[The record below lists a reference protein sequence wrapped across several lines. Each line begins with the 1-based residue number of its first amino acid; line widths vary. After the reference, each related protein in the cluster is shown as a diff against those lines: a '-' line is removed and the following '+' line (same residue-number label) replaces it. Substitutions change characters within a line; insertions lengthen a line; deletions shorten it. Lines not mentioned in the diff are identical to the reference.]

1 LPPRCAGA
9 PKPTPELENEPAEK
23 TTMSAVIQDK
33 PHGKTLVSLRGLNKH
48 YGDFTA
54 VDNLD
59 LEIQDGEF
67 LTFLGSSGSGK
78 STTLSML
85 AGFETPSSGEIL
97 VDGQSLV
104 QVPPHKR
111 DIGMV
116 FQRYSLF
123 PHLNVRDNIAFP
135 LAIRKLS
142 ATETTKKV
150 DAMLKLV
157 QLEPFAHRKPS
168 QMSGGQQQR
177 VAIAR
182 ALVYEPRILL
192 MDEPLGALD
201 KKLREDLQDEL
212 RQLHRRLGITIVYVT
227 HDQEEAM
234 RLSQRIAIFS
244 HGKIVG
250 LGTGYDLYQNPPNAF
265 VASFLGNSNFLRIKA
280 QGNGS
285 GTFEGQPLAIRLTPG
300 LNPGQEALI
309 MVRPEKALA
318 MTTEQAAREPLPAGW
333 NEVSA
338 KVAEVLFLGESQTCQ
353 VVTAGGTELKVKAL
367 SAAGMSMQPGD
378 TVKVRWAVGD
388 ACIYTEWAESDLSK
402 SAGAH

>member
-1 LPPRCAGA
+1 
-9 PKPTPELENEPAEK
+9 
-23 TTMSAVIQDK
+23 MSAVLNQSQ
-33 PHGKTLVSLRGLNKH
+33 HAKTLVSLRSLNKH
-48 YGDFTA
+48 YGDFAA
-54 VDNLD
+54 VDDINLD
-59 LEIQDGEF
+59 IQDGEF

-97 VDGQSLV
+97 VSGQSLV
-104 QVPPHKR
+104 NVPPHKR

-123 PHLNVRDNIAFP
+123 PHLSVRDNIAFP
-135 LAIRKLS
+135 LAIRKRS
-142 ATETTKKV
+142 AAERDKQV

-157 QLEPFAHRKPS
+157 QLDSFAHRRPA
-168 QMSGGQQQR
+168 QLSGGQQQR

-265 VASFLGNSNFLRIKA
+265 VASFLGNSNFLRVA
-280 QGNGS
+280 AHGNGAAS
-285 GTFEGQPLAIRLTPG
+285 FEGQPLAMRLTPG
-300 LNPGQEALI
+300 LAEGQEVLL
-309 MVRPEKALA
+309 MVRPEKAVAL
-318 MTTEQAAREPLPAGW
+318 TTEQAAHEPLPAGW
-333 NEVSA
+333 NQVTA
-338 KVAEVLFLGESQTCQ
+338 RVGEVLFLGESQTCS
-353 VVTAGGTELKVKAL
+353 VLTPGGTAMTVKAL
-367 SAAGMSMQPGD
+367 SAAGIPMQPGD
-378 TVKVRWAVGD
+378 QVSVRWAVSD
-388 ACIYTEWAESDLSK
+388 ACVYTQWAPSDLNK
-402 SAGAH
+402 AAGAH

>member
-1 LPPRCAGA
+1 
-9 PKPTPELENEPAEK
+9 
-23 TTMSAVIQDK
+23 MSAVIKDNAQ
-33 PHGKTLVSLRGLNKH
+33 GKTLVSLRGLNKH

-59 LEIQDGEF
+59 LEIQEGEF

-104 QVPPHKR
+104 HVPPHKR

-123 PHLNVRDNIAFP
+123 PHLNVRDNIGFP
-135 LAIRKLS
+135 LAIRKLG
-142 ATETTKKV
+142 AAETSKRV

-250 LGTGYDLYQNPPNAF
+250 LGSGYDLYQNPPNAF
-265 VASFLGNSNFLRIKA
+265 VASFLGNSNFLHVQA
-280 QGNGS
+280 NSNGAAS
-285 GTFEGQPLAIRLTPG
+285 FEGQPVAIRLTPG
-300 LNPGQEALI
+300 LSAQQDALI

-318 MTTEQAAREPLPAGW
+318 LSAEQAAREPLPGGW
-333 NEVSA
+333 NEVVA
-338 KVAEVLFLGESQTCQ
+338 KVGEVLFLGESQTCH
-353 VVTAGGTELKVKAL
+353 VRTAGGTELTVKAL
-367 SAAGMSMQPGD
+367 SAAGMPMKPGD
-378 TVKVRWAVGD
+378 TVRVRWAVAD
-388 ACIYTEWAESDLSK
+388 ACIYTEWAQSDLSK

>member
-1 LPPRCAGA
+1 
-9 PKPTPELENEPAEK
+9 
-23 TTMSAVIQDK
+23 MSAVIKDTAQQNDK
-33 PHGKTLVSLRGLNKH
+33 PLVSLRNLNKY
-48 YGDFTA
+48 YGDFAA
-54 VDNLD
+54 VDDISLD
-59 LEIQDGEF
+59 IKDGEF

-97 VDGQSLV
+97 VNGQSLV
-104 QVPPHKR
+104 NVPPHKR

-123 PHLNVRDNIAFP
+123 PHLSVRDNIAFP
-135 LAIRKLS
+135 LAIRKLPS
-142 ATETTKKV
+142 AERERRV

-157 QLEPFAHRKPS
+157 QLEQFAHRRPS
-168 QMSGGQQQR
+168 QLSGGQQQR

-250 LGTGYDLYQNPPNAF
+250 LGSGYDLYQNPPNAF
-265 VASFLGNSNFLRIKA
+265 VASFLGNSNFLKLKA
-280 QGNGS
+280 QGNAVA
-285 GTFEGQPLAIRLTPG
+285 TFESQALSIRLTAG
-300 LNPGQEALI
+300 LQTDQDVLL

-318 MTTEQAAREPLPAGW
+318 LSVDQAIREPLAAGW

-338 KVAEVLFLGESQTCQ
+338 KVVEVLFLGESQTCS
-353 VVTAGGTELKVKAL
+353 VVTSGGTSMTVKAL
-367 SAAGMSMQPGD
+367 SAAGMPLKAGD
-378 TVKVRWAVGD
+378 PVQVRWATAD
-388 ACIYTEWAESDLSK
+388 ACVYTEWAESDLNK
-402 SAGAH
+402 AAGAH

>member
-1 LPPRCAGA
+1 
-9 PKPTPELENEPAEK
+9 
-23 TTMSAVIQDK
+23 MSAVIKDSAQQNDQ
-33 PHGKTLVSLRGLNKH
+33 PLVSLRNLNKH
-48 YGDFTA
+48 YGDFAA
-54 VDNLD
+54 VDNISLD
-59 LEIQDGEF
+59 IKDGEF

-97 VDGQSLV
+97 VNGQSLV
-104 QVPPHKR
+104 NVPPHKR

-123 PHLNVRDNIAFP
+123 PHLSVRDNIAFP
-135 LAIRKLS
+135 LAIRKLA
-142 ATETTKKV
+142 ATERERRV

-157 QLEPFAHRKPS
+157 QLEQFAHRRPS
-168 QMSGGQQQR
+168 QLSGGQQQR

-250 LGTGYDLYQNPPNAF
+250 LGSGYDLYQNPPNAF
-265 VASFLGNSNFLRIKA
+265 VASFLGNSNFLKLKA
-280 QGNGS
+280 QGNAVAS
-285 GTFEGQPLAIRLTPG
+285 FEGQSLSIRLTAG
-300 LNPGQEALI
+300 LQTHQDVLL

-318 MTTEQAAREPLPAGW
+318 LSIEQAAQEPLAAGW

-338 KVAEVLFLGESQTCQ
+338 KVVEVLFLGESQTCS
-353 VVTAGGTELKVKAL
+353 VVTSGGTSMTVKAL
-367 SAAGMSMQPGD
+367 SAAGMPMKAGD
-378 TVKVRWAVGD
+378 PVRVRWATAD
-388 ACIYTEWAESDLSK
+388 ACVYTEWAESDLNK
-402 SAGAH
+402 AAGAH

>member
-1 LPPRCAGA
+1 
-9 PKPTPELENEPAEK
+9 
-23 TTMSAVIQDK
+23 MSAVIKDSAQQNDK
-33 PHGKTLVSLRGLNKH
+33 PLVSLRNLNKH
-48 YGDFTA
+48 YGDFAA
-54 VDNLD
+54 VDNISLD
-59 LEIQDGEF
+59 IKDGEF

-97 VDGQSLV
+97 VNGQSLV
-104 QVPPHKR
+104 NVPPHKR

-123 PHLNVRDNIAFP
+123 PHLSVRDNIAFP
-135 LAIRKLS
+135 LAIRKL
-142 ATETTKKV
+142 AAAERERRV

-157 QLEPFAHRKPS
+157 QLEQFAHRRPS
-168 QMSGGQQQR
+168 QLSGGQQQR

-250 LGTGYDLYQNPPNAF
+250 LGSGYDLYQNPPNAF
-265 VASFLGNSNFLRIKA
+265 VASFLGNSNFLKLKA
-280 QGNGS
+280 QGNAVA
-285 GTFEGQPLAIRLTPG
+285 TFEGQPLSIRLTAG
-300 LNPGQEALI
+300 LQTDQDVLL

-318 MTTEQAAREPLPAGW
+318 LSTEQALAEPLAAGW

-338 KVAEVLFLGESQTCQ
+338 KVVEVLFLGESQTCS
-353 VVTAGGTELKVKAL
+353 VVTAGGTSMTVKAL
-367 SAAGMSMQPGD
+367 SAAGMPLKAGD
-378 TVKVRWAVGD
+378 PVRVRWATAD
-388 ACIYTEWAESDLSK
+388 ACVYTEWAESDLNK
-402 SAGAH
+402 AAGAH

>member
-1 LPPRCAGA
+1 
-9 PKPTPELENEPAEK
+9 
-23 TTMSAVIQDK
+23 MSAVIQETAQ
-33 PHGKTLVSLRGLNKH
+33 GGTLVSLRNLNKH

-54 VDNLD
+54 VDDINLD
-59 LEIQDGEF
+59 IRDGEF

-97 VDGQSLV
+97 VEGKSLV
-104 QVPPHKR
+104 NVPPHKR

-123 PHLNVRDNIAFP
+123 PHLSVRDNIGFP
-135 LAIRKLS
+135 LDIRKQKGD
-142 ATETTKKV
+142 ARERRV

-157 QLEPFAHRKPS
+157 QLEKFAQRRPA
-168 QMSGGQQQR
+168 QLSGGQQQR

-212 RQLHRRLGITIVYVT
+212 RHLHRRLGITIVYVT

-250 LGTGYDLYQNPPNAF
+250 LGSGYDLYQNPPNTF
-265 VASFLGNSNFLRIKA
+265 VASFLGNSNFLRVQA
-280 QGNGS
+280 QGNAA
-285 GTFEGQPLAIRLTPG
+285 TRFESASLAIRPTGG
-300 LNPGQEALI
+300 LREGQDLVLMI
-309 MVRPEKALA
+309 RPEKALA
-318 MTTEQAAREPLPAGW
+318 LSAEQAAAQPLQAGW
-333 NEVSA
+333 NEVGA
-338 KVAEVLFLGESQTCQ
+338 TVQEVVFLGESQTCS
-353 VVTAGGTELKVKAL
+353 VTTVGGTALTLKAL
-367 SAAGMSMQPGD
+367 SGGQPLHPGSP
-378 TVKVRWAVGD
+378 VRVRWAAAD
-388 ACIYTEWAESDLSK
+388 ACVYSQWNESDLVK
-402 SAGAH
+402 GAH

>member
-1 LPPRCAGA
+1 
-9 PKPTPELENEPAEK
+9 
-23 TTMSAVIQDK
+23 MSAVKDPAQQNN
-33 PHGKTLVSLRGLNKH
+33 KTLVSLRNLNKH
-48 YGDFTA
+48 YGDFAA
-54 VDNLD
+54 VDD
-59 LEIQDGEF
+59 IALEIQDGEF

-97 VDGQSLV
+97 VDGKSLV
-104 QVPPHKR
+104 NVPPHKR

-123 PHLNVRDNIAFP
+123 PHLSVRDNIAFP
-135 LAIRKLS
+135 LAIRKL
-142 ATETTKKV
+142 APAERDRRV

-157 QLEPFAHRKPS
+157 QLEQFAHRRPS
-168 QMSGGQQQR
+168 QLSGGQQQR

-250 LGTGYDLYQNPPNAF
+250 LGSGYDLYQNPPNAF
-265 VASFLGNSNFLRIKA
+265 VASFLGNSNFLKLKA
-280 QGNGS
+280 QGNAAA
-285 GTFEGQPLAIRLTPG
+285 TFEGQSLSIRLTAG
-300 LNPGQEALI
+300 LQADQDVLL

-318 MTTEQAAREPLPAGW
+318 LSVEQASQDPLPAGW
-333 NEVSA
+333 NEVAA
-338 KVAEVLFLGESQTCQ
+338 KVVEVLFLGESQTCS
-353 VVTAGGTELKVKAL
+353 VVTAGGTAMTVKAL
-367 SAAGMSMQPGD
+367 SAAGMPLKAGD
-378 TVKVRWAVGD
+378 PVRVRWATAD
-388 ACIYTEWAESDLSK
+388 ACVYTQWAESDLNK
-402 SAGAH
+402 AAGAH

>member
-1 LPPRCAGA
+1 
-9 PKPTPELENEPAEK
+9 
-23 TTMSAVIQDK
+23 MSAVKDPAQQNN
-33 PHGKTLVSLRGLNKH
+33 KTLVSLRNLNKH
-48 YGDFTA
+48 YGDFAA
-54 VDNLD
+54 VDDISLD
-59 LEIQDGEF
+59 IQDGEF

-97 VDGQSLV
+97 VDGKSLV
-104 QVPPHKR
+104 NVPPHKR

-123 PHLNVRDNIAFP
+123 PHLSVRDNIAFP
-135 LAIRKLS
+135 LAIRKL
-142 ATETTKKV
+142 AAAERDRRV

-157 QLEPFAHRKPS
+157 QLEQFAHRRPS
-168 QMSGGQQQR
+168 QLSGGQQQR

-250 LGTGYDLYQNPPNAF
+250 LGSGYDLYQNPPNAF
-265 VASFLGNSNFLRIKA
+265 VASFLGNSNFLKLKA
-280 QGNGS
+280 QGNAVA
-285 GTFEGQPLAIRLTPG
+285 TFEDQSLSIRLTAG
-300 LNPGQEALI
+300 LQSDQAVLL

-318 MTTEQAAREPLPAGW
+318 LSVEQAAQEPLAAGW

-338 KVAEVLFLGESQTCQ
+338 KVVEVLFLGESQTCS
-353 VVTAGGTELKVKAL
+353 VVTSGGTAMTVKAL
-367 SAAGMSMQPGD
+367 SAAGMPLKTGD
-378 TVKVRWAVGD
+378 PVRVRWATTD
-388 ACIYTEWAESDLSK
+388 ACVYTQWAESDVNK
-402 SAGAH
+402 AAGAH

>member
-1 LPPRCAGA
+1 
-9 PKPTPELENEPAEK
+9 
-23 TTMSAVIQDK
+23 MSAVIKDASQQNDK
-33 PHGKTLVSLRGLNKH
+33 PLVSLRNLNKH
-48 YGDFTA
+48 YGDFAA
-54 VDNLD
+54 VDNISLD
-59 LEIQDGEF
+59 IKDGEF

-97 VDGQSLV
+97 VNGQSLV
-104 QVPPHKR
+104 NVPPHKR

-123 PHLNVRDNIAFP
+123 PHLSVRDNIAFP
-135 LAIRKLS
+135 LAIRKL
-142 ATETTKKV
+142 AAAEREKRV

-157 QLEPFAHRKPS
+157 QLEQFAHRRPS
-168 QMSGGQQQR
+168 QLSGGQQQR

-250 LGTGYDLYQNPPNAF
+250 LGSGYDLYQNPPNAF
-265 VASFLGNSNFLRIKA
+265 VASFLGNSNFLKLKA
-280 QGNGS
+280 QGNAAAS
-285 GTFEGQPLAIRLTPG
+285 FEGQSLSIRLTAG
-300 LNPGQEALI
+300 LHGDQDVLL

-318 MTTEQAAREPLPAGW
+318 LSVAQAISEPLPSGW

-338 KVAEVLFLGESQTCQ
+338 KVVEVLFLGESQTCS
-353 VVTAGGTELKVKAL
+353 VVTSGGTSMTVKAL
-367 SAAGMSMQPGD
+367 SAAGMPLKAGD
-378 TVKVRWAVGD
+378 PVQVRWATAD
-388 ACIYTEWAESDLSK
+388 ACVYTEWTESDLNK
-402 SAGAH
+402 AAGSH

>member
-1 LPPRCAGA
+1 
-9 PKPTPELENEPAEK
+9 
-23 TTMSAVIQDK
+23 MSAVIKDASQQNDK
-33 PHGKTLVSLRGLNKH
+33 PLVSLRNLNKH
-48 YGDFTA
+48 YGDFAA
-54 VDNLD
+54 VDNISLD
-59 LEIQDGEF
+59 IKDGEF

-97 VDGQSLV
+97 VNGQSLV
-104 QVPPHKR
+104 NVPPHKR

-123 PHLNVRDNIAFP
+123 PHLSVRDNIAFP
-135 LAIRKLS
+135 LAIRKL
-142 ATETTKKV
+142 AAAERDKRV

-157 QLEPFAHRKPS
+157 QLEQFAHRRPS
-168 QMSGGQQQR
+168 QLSGGQQQR

-250 LGTGYDLYQNPPNAF
+250 LGSGYDLYQNPPNAF
-265 VASFLGNSNFLRIKA
+265 VASFLGNSNFLKFKA
-280 QGNGS
+280 QGNAAAS
-285 GTFEGQPLAIRLTPG
+285 FEGQSLSIRLTAG
-300 LNPGQEALI
+300 LHTDQDVLL
-309 MVRPEKALA
+309 MVRPEKAVALSVQ
-318 MTTEQAAREPLPAGW
+318 QASAEPLAAGW

-338 KVAEVLFLGESQTCQ
+338 QVVEVLFLGESQTCS
-353 VVTAGGTELKVKAL
+353 VVTSGGTSMTVKAL
-367 SAAGMSMQPGD
+367 SAAGMPLKAGD
-378 TVKVRWAVGD
+378 PVRVRWATAD
-388 ACIYTEWAESDLSK
+388 ACVYSEWAESDLNK
-402 SAGAH
+402 AAGSH

>member
-1 LPPRCAGA
+1 
-9 PKPTPELENEPAEK
+9 
-23 TTMSAVIQDK
+23 MSAVIKDASQQSDK
-33 PHGKTLVSLRGLNKH
+33 PLVSLRNLNKH
-48 YGDFTA
+48 YGDFAA
-54 VDNLD
+54 VDNISLD
-59 LEIQDGEF
+59 IKDGEF

-97 VDGQSLV
+97 VNGQSLV
-104 QVPPHKR
+104 NVPPHKR

-123 PHLNVRDNIAFP
+123 PHLSVRDNIAFP
-135 LAIRKLS
+135 LAIRKL
-142 ATETTKKV
+142 AAAERDKRV

-157 QLEPFAHRKPS
+157 QLEQFAHRRPS
-168 QMSGGQQQR
+168 QLSGGQQQR

-250 LGTGYDLYQNPPNAF
+250 LGSGYDLYQNPPNAF
-265 VASFLGNSNFLRIKA
+265 VASFLGNSNFLKLKA
-280 QGNGS
+280 QGNAAAS
-285 GTFEGQPLAIRLTPG
+285 FEGQSLSIRLTAG
-300 LNPGQEALI
+300 LQTEQDVLL

-318 MTTEQAAREPLPAGW
+318 LSVQQANDEPLAAGW

-338 KVAEVLFLGESQTCQ
+338 KVVEVLFLGESQTCS
-353 VVTAGGTELKVKAL
+353 VVTSGGTSMTVKAL
-367 SAAGMSMQPGD
+367 SAAGMPLKAGD
-378 TVKVRWAVGD
+378 PVRVRWATAD
-388 ACIYTEWAESDLSK
+388 ACVYTEWAESDLNK
-402 SAGAH
+402 AAGAH

>member
-1 LPPRCAGA
+1 
-9 PKPTPELENEPAEK
+9 
-23 TTMSAVIQDK
+23 MSAVKDPAQQNN
-33 PHGKTLVSLRGLNKH
+33 KTLVSLRNLNKH
-48 YGDFTA
+48 YGDFAA
-54 VDNLD
+54 VDD
-59 LEIQDGEF
+59 ISLEIQDGEF

-97 VDGQSLV
+97 VGGKSLV
-104 QVPPHKR
+104 NVPPHKR

-123 PHLNVRDNIAFP
+123 PHLSVRDNIAFP
-135 LAIRKLS
+135 LAIRKL
-142 ATETTKKV
+142 AAAERDRRV
-150 DAMLKLV
+150 DTMLKLV
-157 QLEPFAHRKPS
+157 QLEPFAHRRPS
-168 QMSGGQQQR
+168 QLSGGQQQR

-250 LGTGYDLYQNPPNAF
+250 LGSGYDLYQNPPNAF
-265 VASFLGNSNFLRIKA
+265 VASFLGNSNFLKLKA
-280 QGNGS
+280 QGNAVA
-285 GTFEGQPLAIRLTPG
+285 TFEGQSLSIRLTAG
-300 LNPGQEALI
+300 LQTGQDVLL

-318 MTTEQAAREPLPAGW
+318 LSVEQAAREPLAAGW

-338 KVAEVLFLGESQTCQ
+338 KVVEVLFLGESQTCS
-353 VVTAGGTELKVKAL
+353 VVTSGGTAMTVKAL
-367 SAAGMSMQPGD
+367 SAAGIPLKAGD
-378 TVKVRWAVGD
+378 PVRVRWATAD
-388 ACIYTEWAESDLSK
+388 ACVYTQWAESDLNK
-402 SAGAH
+402 AAGAH

>member
-1 LPPRCAGA
+1 
-9 PKPTPELENEPAEK
+9 
-23 TTMSAVIQDK
+23 MSAVIKDIAQQNDQ
-33 PHGKTLVSLRGLNKH
+33 PLVSLRNLNKY
-48 YGDFTA
+48 YGDFAA
-54 VDNLD
+54 VDNISLD
-59 LEIQDGEF
+59 IKDGEF

-97 VDGQSLV
+97 VNGQSLV
-104 QVPPHKR
+104 NVPPHKR

-123 PHLNVRDNIAFP
+123 PHLSVRDNIAFP
-135 LAIRKLS
+135 LTIRKL
-142 ATETTKKV
+142 ATAERERRV

-157 QLEPFAHRKPS
+157 QLEQFAHRRPS
-168 QMSGGQQQR
+168 QLSGGQQQR

-250 LGTGYDLYQNPPNAF
+250 LGSGYDLYQNPPNAF
-265 VASFLGNSNFLRIKA
+265 VASFLGNSNFLKLKA
-280 QGNGS
+280 QGNAAAS
-285 GTFEGQPLAIRLTPG
+285 FEGQSLSIRLTAG
-300 LNPGQEALI
+300 LQTHQDVLL

-318 MTTEQAAREPLPAGW
+318 LSVEQAAREPLAAGW

-338 KVAEVLFLGESQTCQ
+338 KVVEVLFLGESQTCS
-353 VVTAGGTELKVKAL
+353 VVTSGGTSMTVKAL
-367 SAAGMSMQPGD
+367 SAAGMPMKAGD
-378 TVKVRWAVGD
+378 PVRVRWATAD
-388 ACIYTEWAESDLSK
+388 ACVYTEWAESDLNK
-402 SAGAH
+402 AAGAH

>member
-1 LPPRCAGA
+1 
-9 PKPTPELENEPAEK
+9 
-23 TTMSAVIQDK
+23 MSAVIKDASQQNDK
-33 PHGKTLVSLRGLNKH
+33 PLVSLRNLNKH
-48 YGDFTA
+48 YGDFAA
-54 VDNLD
+54 VDNISLD
-59 LEIQDGEF
+59 IKDGEF

-97 VDGQSLV
+97 VNGESLV
-104 QVPPHKR
+104 NVPPHKR

-123 PHLNVRDNIAFP
+123 PHLSVRDNIAFP
-135 LAIRKLS
+135 LAIRKL
-142 ATETTKKV
+142 AAAERDKRV

-157 QLEPFAHRKPS
+157 QLDQFAHRRPS
-168 QMSGGQQQR
+168 QLSGGQQQR

-250 LGTGYDLYQNPPNAF
+250 LGSGYDLYQNPPNAF
-265 VASFLGNSNFLRIKA
+265 VASFLGNSNFLKLKA
-280 QGNGS
+280 QGNAAAS
-285 GTFEGQPLAIRLTPG
+285 FEGQSLSIRLTAG
-300 LNPGQEALI
+300 LHTDQDVLL
-309 MVRPEKALA
+309 MVRPEKA
-318 MTTEQAAREPLPAGW
+318 QALSVAQAISEPLPSGW

-338 KVAEVLFLGESQTCQ
+338 KVVEVLFLGESQTCS
-353 VVTAGGTELKVKAL
+353 VVTSGGTSMTVKAL
-367 SAAGMSMQPGD
+367 SAAGMPLKAGD
-378 TVKVRWAVGD
+378 PVQVRWATAD
-388 ACIYTEWAESDLSK
+388 ACVYTEWSESDLNK
-402 SAGAH
+402 AAGSH

>member
-1 LPPRCAGA
+1 
-9 PKPTPELENEPAEK
+9 
-23 TTMSAVIQDK
+23 MSAVIKDASQQNDK
-33 PHGKTLVSLRGLNKH
+33 PLVSLRNLNKH
-48 YGDFTA
+48 YGDFAA
-54 VDNLD
+54 VDNISLD
-59 LEIQDGEF
+59 IRDGEF

-97 VDGQSLV
+97 VNGQSLV
-104 QVPPHKR
+104 NVPPHKR

-123 PHLNVRDNIAFP
+123 PHLSVRDNIAFP
-135 LAIRKLS
+135 LAIRKL
-142 ATETTKKV
+142 AAAERDKRV

-157 QLEPFAHRKPS
+157 QLEQFAHRRPS
-168 QMSGGQQQR
+168 QLSGGQQQR

-250 LGTGYDLYQNPPNAF
+250 LGSGYDLYQNPPNAF
-265 VASFLGNSNFLRIKA
+265 VASFLGNSNFLKLKA
-280 QGNGS
+280 QGNAAAS
-285 GTFEGQPLAIRLTPG
+285 FEGQSLSIRLTAG
-300 LNPGQEALI
+300 LHTDQDVLL
-309 MVRPEKALA
+309 MVRPEKAVALSVQ
-318 MTTEQAAREPLPAGW
+318 QASDEPLAAGW

-338 KVAEVLFLGESQTCQ
+338 QVVEVLFLGESQTCS
-353 VVTAGGTELKVKAL
+353 VVTAGGTSMTVKAL
-367 SAAGMSMQPGD
+367 SAAGMPLKAGD
-378 TVKVRWAVGD
+378 PVRVRWATAD
-388 ACIYTEWAESDLSK
+388 ACVYSEWAESDLNK
-402 SAGAH
+402 AAGSH

>member
-1 LPPRCAGA
+1 
-9 PKPTPELENEPAEK
+9 
-23 TTMSAVIQDK
+23 MSAVIKDASQQNDK
-33 PHGKTLVSLRGLNKH
+33 PLVSLRNLNKH
-48 YGDFTA
+48 YGDFAA
-54 VDNLD
+54 VDNISLD
-59 LEIQDGEF
+59 IKDGEF

-97 VDGQSLV
+97 VNGQSLV
-104 QVPPHKR
+104 NVPPHKR

-123 PHLNVRDNIAFP
+123 PHLSVRDNIAFP
-135 LAIRKLS
+135 LAIRKL
-142 ATETTKKV
+142 AAAEREKRV

-157 QLEPFAHRKPS
+157 QLEQFAHRRPS
-168 QMSGGQQQR
+168 QLSGGQQQR

-250 LGTGYDLYQNPPNAF
+250 LGSGYDLYQNPPNAF
-265 VASFLGNSNFLRIKA
+265 VASFLGNSNFLKLKA
-280 QGNGS
+280 QGNAAAS
-285 GTFEGQPLAIRLTPG
+285 FEGQSFSIRLTSG
-300 LNPGQEALI
+300 LHTDQDVLL

-318 MTTEQAAREPLPAGW
+318 LSTQQALGEPLAAGW

-338 KVAEVLFLGESQTCQ
+338 NVVEVLFLGESQTCS
-353 VVTAGGTELKVKAL
+353 VVTAGGTSMTVKAL
-367 SAAGMSMQPGD
+367 SAAGMPLKAGD
-378 TVKVRWAVGD
+378 QVRVRWATAD
-388 ACIYTEWAESDLSK
+388 ACVYTEWTESDLNK
-402 SAGAH
+402 AAGAH

>member
-1 LPPRCAGA
+1 
-9 PKPTPELENEPAEK
+9 
-23 TTMSAVIQDK
+23 MSAVIKDNAQ
-33 PHGKTLVSLRGLNKH
+33 GKTLVSLRGLNKH

-104 QVPPHKR
+104 NVPPHKR

-123 PHLNVRDNIAFP
+123 PHLNVRDNIGFP

-142 ATETTKKV
+142 ATETTKRV

-157 QLEPFAHRKPS
+157 QLEKFAHRKPS

-244 HGKIVG
+244 HGRIVG

-280 QGNGS
+280 NSNGAGS
-285 GTFEGQPLAIRLTPG
+285 FEGQPVAIRLTPG
-300 LNPGQEALI
+300 LTAQQDALI

-318 MTTEQAAREPLPAGW
+318 LTAEQAAREALPAGW

-338 KVAEVLFLGESQTCQ
+338 KVGEVLFLGESQTCH
-353 VVTAGGTELKVKAL
+353 VVTAGGTELTVKAL
-367 SAAGMSMQPGD
+367 SAAGMPMQPGD
-378 TVKVRWAVGD
+378 SVKVRWAVAD

>member
-1 LPPRCAGA
+1 
-9 PKPTPELENEPAEK
+9 
-23 TTMSAVIQDK
+23 MSAVIKDTAQQNDK
-33 PHGKTLVSLRGLNKH
+33 PLVSLRNLNKY
-48 YGDFTA
+48 YGDFAA
-54 VDNLD
+54 VDDISLD
-59 LEIQDGEF
+59 IKDGEF

-97 VDGQSLV
+97 VNGQSLV
-104 QVPPHKR
+104 NVPPHKR

-123 PHLNVRDNIAFP
+123 PHQSVRDNIAFP
-135 LAIRKLS
+135 LAIRKL
-142 ATETTKKV
+142 APAERDRRV

-157 QLEPFAHRKPS
+157 QLEQFAHRRPS
-168 QMSGGQQQR
+168 QLSGGQQQR

-250 LGTGYDLYQNPPNAF
+250 LGSGYDLYQNPPNAF
-265 VASFLGNSNFLRIKA
+265 VASFLGNSNFLKLKA
-280 QGNGS
+280 QGNAVA
-285 GTFEGQPLAIRLTPG
+285 TFEGQSLSIRLTAG
-300 LNPGQEALI
+300 LQTDQDVLL

-318 MTTEQAAREPLPAGW
+318 LSFEQAAQEPLAAGW
-333 NEVSA
+333 NEVTA
-338 KVAEVLFLGESQTCQ
+338 KVVEVLFLGESQTCS
-353 VVTAGGTELKVKAL
+353 VVTSGGTSMTVKAL
-367 SAAGMSMQPGD
+367 SAAGMPMKAGD
-378 TVKVRWAVGD
+378 PVRVRWATAD
-388 ACIYTEWAESDLSK
+388 ACVYTEWAESDLNK
-402 SAGAH
+402 AAGAH

>member
-1 LPPRCAGA
+1 
-9 PKPTPELENEPAEK
+9 
-23 TTMSAVIQDK
+23 MSAVIKDSAQQNDK
-33 PHGKTLVSLRGLNKH
+33 PLVSLRNLNRH
-48 YGDFTA
+48 YGDFAA
-54 VDNLD
+54 VDNISLD
-59 LEIQDGEF
+59 IKDGEF

-97 VDGQSLV
+97 VNGQSLIN
-104 QVPPHKR
+104 VPPHKR

-123 PHLNVRDNIAFP
+123 PHLSVRDNIAFP
-135 LAIRKLS
+135 LAIRKL
-142 ATETTKKV
+142 AAAERERRV

-157 QLEPFAHRKPS
+157 QLEQFAHRRPS
-168 QMSGGQQQR
+168 QLSGGQQQR

-250 LGTGYDLYQNPPNAF
+250 LGSGYDLYQNPPNAF
-265 VASFLGNSNFLRIKA
+265 VASFLGNSNFLKLKA
-280 QGNGS
+280 QGNAVA
-285 GTFEGQPLAIRLTPG
+285 TFEGQPLSIRLTAG
-300 LNPGQEALI
+300 LLTDQDVLL

-318 MTTEQAAREPLPAGW
+318 LSNEQAVAEPLAAGW
-333 NEVSA
+333 NEVAA
-338 KVAEVLFLGESQTCQ
+338 KVVEVLFLGESQTCS
-353 VVTAGGTELKVKAL
+353 VVTSGGTSMTVKAL
-367 SAAGMSMQPGD
+367 SAAGMPLKAGD
-378 TVKVRWAVGD
+378 PVRVRWATAD
-388 ACIYTEWAESDLSK
+388 ACVYTEWAESDLNK
-402 SAGAH
+402 AAGAH

>member
-1 LPPRCAGA
+1 
-9 PKPTPELENEPAEK
+9 
-23 TTMSAVIQDK
+23 MSAVKDPAHQAD
-33 PHGKTLVSLRGLNKH
+33 KTLVSLRNLNKH

-54 VDNLD
+54 VDSINLD
-59 LEIQDGEF
+59 IKDGEF

-104 QVPPHKR
+104 NVPPHKR

-123 PHLNVRDNIAFP
+123 PHLSVRDNIGFP
-135 LAIRKLS
+135 LDIRKMPR
-142 ATETTKKV
+142 AERERRV

-157 QLEPFAHRKPS
+157 QLDTFAHRRPA
-168 QMSGGQQQR
+168 QLSGGQQQR

-244 HGKIVG
+244 HGRIVG
-250 LGTGYDLYQNPPNAF
+250 LGSGYDLYQNPPNAF
-265 VASFLGNSNFLRIKA
+265 VASFLGNSNFLRLKA
-280 QGNGS
+280 RGNAVAS
-285 GTFEGQPLAIRLTPG
+285 FENQPLAIRLTAN
-300 LNPGQEALI
+300 LTQDQDVLL
-309 MVRPEKALA
+309 MVRPEKAQALSLQQA
-318 MTTEQAAREPLPAGW
+318 EQEPLAAGW
-333 NEVSA
+333 NQIHARVS
-338 KVAEVLFLGESQTCQ
+338 EVLFLGESQTCS
-353 VVTAGGTELKVKAL
+353 VVTDGGTALTVKAL
-367 SAAGMSMQPGD
+367 SAAGMPLKPGD
-378 TVKVRWAVGD
+378 AVCARWATAD
-388 ACIYTEWAESDLSK
+388 ACVYTEWNESDLNK
-402 SAGAH
+402 AAGSH

>member
-1 LPPRCAGA
+1 
-9 PKPTPELENEPAEK
+9 
-23 TTMSAVIQDK
+23 MSAVIKDASQQNDK
-33 PHGKTLVSLRGLNKH
+33 PLVSLRNLNKH
-48 YGDFTA
+48 YGDFAA
-54 VDNLD
+54 VDNISLD
-59 LEIQDGEF
+59 IKDGEF

-97 VDGQSLV
+97 VNGQSLV
-104 QVPPHKR
+104 NVPPHKR

-123 PHLNVRDNIAFP
+123 PHLSVRDNIAFP
-135 LAIRKLS
+135 LAIRKL
-142 ATETTKKV
+142 AAAERDKRV

-157 QLEPFAHRKPS
+157 QLEQFAHRRPS
-168 QMSGGQQQR
+168 QLSGGQQQR

-250 LGTGYDLYQNPPNAF
+250 LGSGYDLYQNPPNAF
-265 VASFLGNSNFLRIKA
+265 VASFLGNSNFLKLKA
-280 QGNGS
+280 QSNAAAS
-285 GTFEGQPLAIRLTPG
+285 FEGQSLSIRLTAG
-300 LNPGQEALI
+300 LHTDQDVLL

-318 MTTEQAAREPLPAGW
+318 LSTQQALDEPLAAGW

-338 KVAEVLFLGESQTCQ
+338 NVVEVLFLGESQTCS
-353 VVTAGGTELKVKAL
+353 VVTAGGTSMTVKAL
-367 SAAGMSMQPGD
+367 SAAGMPLKAGD
-378 TVKVRWAVGD
+378 PVRVRWATAD
-388 ACIYTEWAESDLSK
+388 ACVYTEWTESDLNK
-402 SAGAH
+402 AAGAH

>member
-1 LPPRCAGA
+1 
-9 PKPTPELENEPAEK
+9 
-23 TTMSAVIQDK
+23 MSAVIKDASQQDDK
-33 PHGKTLVSLRGLNKH
+33 PLVSLRNLNKH
-48 YGDFTA
+48 YGDFAA
-54 VDNLD
+54 VDNISLD
-59 LEIQDGEF
+59 IKDGEF

-97 VDGQSLV
+97 VNGQSLV
-104 QVPPHKR
+104 NVPPHKR

-123 PHLNVRDNIAFP
+123 PHLSVRGNIAFP
-135 LAIRKLS
+135 LAIRKL
-142 ATETTKKV
+142 AAAEREKRV

-157 QLEPFAHRKPS
+157 QLEQFAHRRPS
-168 QMSGGQQQR
+168 QLSGGQQQR

-250 LGTGYDLYQNPPNAF
+250 LGSGYDLYQNPPNAF
-265 VASFLGNSNFLRIKA
+265 VASFLGNSNFLKLKA
-280 QGNGS
+280 QGNAAAS
-285 GTFEGQPLAIRLTPG
+285 FEGQSLSIRLTSG
-300 LNPGQEALI
+300 LHTDQDVLL

-318 MTTEQAAREPLPAGW
+318 LSTQQALDEPLAAGW

-338 KVAEVLFLGESQTCQ
+338 NVVEVLFLGESQTCS
-353 VVTAGGTELKVKAL
+353 VVTAGGTSMTVKAL
-367 SAAGMSMQPGD
+367 SAAGMPLKAGD
-378 TVKVRWAVGD
+378 PVRVRWATAD
-388 ACIYTEWAESDLSK
+388 ACVYTEWTESDLNK
-402 SAGAH
+402 AAGAH

>member
-1 LPPRCAGA
+1 
-9 PKPTPELENEPAEK
+9 
-23 TTMSAVIQDK
+23 MSAVTQDAAQRLGQ
-33 PHGKTLVSLRGLNKH
+33 PLVSLRNLNKY
-48 YGDFTA
+48 YGEFAA
-54 VDNLD
+54 VDDISLD
-59 LEIQDGEF
+59 IQDGEF

-97 VDGQSLV
+97 VAGQSLV
-104 QVPPHKR
+104 NVPPHKR

-123 PHLNVRDNIAFP
+123 PHLSVRENITFP
-135 LAIRKLS
+135 LAIRKLAS
-142 ATETTKKV
+142 AEREKRV

-157 QLEPFAHRKPS
+157 QLEQFAHRRPS
-168 QMSGGQQQR
+168 QLSGGQQQR

-250 LGTGYDLYQNPPNAF
+250 LGSGFDLYQNPPNAF
-265 VASFLGNSNFLRIKA
+265 VASFLGNSNFLKLKA
-280 QGNGS
+280 QGNAAAS
-285 GTFEGQPLAIRLTPG
+285 FEGQSLSIRLTSG
-300 LNPGQEALI
+300 LRTEQDVLL

-318 MTTEQAAREPLPAGW
+318 LSVEQAAEQPLAAGW

-338 KVAEVLFLGESQTCQ
+338 MVGEVLFLGESQTCA
-353 VVTAGGTELKVKAL
+353 VKTLGGTAMTVKAL
-367 SAAGMSMQPGD
+367 SAAGMPLKAGD
-378 TVKVRWAVGD
+378 PVRVRWATAD
-388 ACIYTEWAESDLSK
+388 ACVYTEWAESDLNK
-402 SAGAH
+402 AAGAH

>member
-1 LPPRCAGA
+1 
-9 PKPTPELENEPAEK
+9 
-23 TTMSAVIQDK
+23 MSAVINETKQ
-33 PHGKTLVSLRGLNKH
+33 PGKTLVSLRNLNKH
-48 YGDFTA
+48 YGDFAA
-54 VDNLD
+54 VDNISLD
-59 LEIQDGEF
+59 IQDGEF

-97 VDGQSLV
+97 VSGQSLV
-104 QVPPHKR
+104 NVPPHKR

-123 PHLNVRDNIAFP
+123 PHLSVRDNIGFP
-135 LAIRKLS
+135 LSIRKHS
-142 ATETTKKV
+142 AAEVNKRV

-157 QLEPFAHRKPS
+157 QLESFAHRRPA

-250 LGTGYDLYQNPPNAF
+250 LGSGYDLYQNPPNAF
-265 VASFLGNSNFLRIKA
+265 VASFLGNSNFLKLKA
-280 QGNGS
+280 QGNGTAHF
-285 GTFEGQPLAIRLTPG
+285 GTQPLAIRLTPG
-300 LNPGQEALI
+300 LRPDQDILL
-309 MVRPEKALA
+309 MVRPEKAQALSV
-318 MTTEQAAREPLPAGW
+318 EQATQLPLQAGW
-333 NEVSA
+333 NEVAA
-338 KVAEVLFLGESQTCQ
+338 KVTEVLFLGESQTCS
-353 VVTAGGTELKVKAL
+353 VVTSGGTPMTVKAL
-367 SAAGMSMQPGD
+367 SAAGMPLQPGD
-378 TVKVRWAVGD
+378 AVRVRWATAD
-388 ACIYTEWAESDLSK
+388 ACVYTEWAESDLSK
-402 SAGAH
+402 GAGAH

>member
-1 LPPRCAGA
+1 
-9 PKPTPELENEPAEK
+9 
-23 TTMSAVIQDK
+23 MSAVIKDASQQNDK
-33 PHGKTLVSLRGLNKH
+33 PLVSLRNLNKH
-48 YGDFTA
+48 YGDFAA
-54 VDNLD
+54 VDNISLD
-59 LEIQDGEF
+59 IKDGEF

-97 VDGQSLV
+97 VNGESLV
-104 QVPPHKR
+104 NVPPHKR

-123 PHLNVRDNIAFP
+123 PHLSVRDNIAFP
-135 LAIRKLS
+135 LAIRKL
-142 ATETTKKV
+142 AAAEREKRV

-157 QLEPFAHRKPS
+157 QLEQFAHRRPS
-168 QMSGGQQQR
+168 QLSGGQQQR

-250 LGTGYDLYQNPPNAF
+250 LGSGYDLYQNPPNAF
-265 VASFLGNSNFLRIKA
+265 VASFLGNSNFLKLKA
-280 QGNGS
+280 QGNAAAS
-285 GTFEGQPLAIRLTPG
+285 FEGQSLSIRLTAG
-300 LNPGQEALI
+300 LHTDQDVLL
-309 MVRPEKALA
+309 MVRPEKA
-318 MTTEQAAREPLPAGW
+318 QALSLSQAISEPLPSGW

-338 KVAEVLFLGESQTCQ
+338 KVVEVLFLGESQTCS
-353 VVTAGGTELKVKAL
+353 VVSSGGTSMTVKAL
-367 SAAGMSMQPGD
+367 SAAGMPLKAGD
-378 TVKVRWAVGD
+378 PVQVRWATAD
-388 ACIYTEWAESDLSK
+388 ACVYTEWTESDLNK
-402 SAGAH
+402 AAGSH

>member
-1 LPPRCAGA
+1 
-9 PKPTPELENEPAEK
+9 
-23 TTMSAVIQDK
+23 MSAVIQDTAQN
-33 PHGKTLVSLRGLNKH
+33 HGQPLVSLRNLNKY
-48 YGDFTA
+48 YGEFAA
-54 VDNLD
+54 VDNISLD
-59 LEIQDGEF
+59 IKDGEF

-97 VDGQSLV
+97 VSGQSLV
-104 QVPPHKR
+104 NVPPHKR

-123 PHLNVRDNIAFP
+123 PHLSVRDTIAFP
-135 LAIRKLS
+135 LAIRKLAS
-142 ATETTKKV
+142 AEREKRV

-157 QLEPFAHRKPS
+157 QLEQFAHRRPS
-168 QMSGGQQQR
+168 QLSGGQQQR

-250 LGTGYDLYQNPPNAF
+250 LGSGYDLYQNPPNAF
-265 VASFLGNSNFLRIKA
+265 VASFLGNSNFLKLKA
-280 QGNGS
+280 QGNAVAS
-285 GTFEGQPLAIRLTPG
+285 FEGQSLSIRLTSG
-300 LNPGQEALI
+300 LQTEQEVLL
-309 MVRPEKALA
+309 MVRPEKALVLSVEQA
-318 MTTEQAAREPLPAGW
+318 TEQALAAGW

-338 KVAEVLFLGESQTCQ
+338 IVGEVLFLGESQTCT
-353 VVTAGGTELKVKAL
+353 VKTLGGTSMTVKAL
-367 SAAGMSMQPGD
+367 SAAGMPLKAGD
-378 TVKVRWAVGD
+378 PVRVRWATAD
-388 ACIYTEWAESDLSK
+388 ACVYTAWAESDLNK
-402 SAGAH
+402 AAGAH

>member
-1 LPPRCAGA
+1 
-9 PKPTPELENEPAEK
+9 
-23 TTMSAVIQDK
+23 MSAVIKDNA
-33 PHGKTLVSLRGLNKH
+33 HDKTLVSLRGLNKH

-97 VDGQSLV
+97 VEGQSLV
-104 QVPPHKR
+104 NVPPHKR

-135 LAIRKLS
+135 LAIRKLG
-142 ATETTKKV
+142 AAEINKRV

-157 QLEPFAHRKPS
+157 QLEKFAHRKPS

-250 LGTGYDLYQNPPNAF
+250 LGSGYDLYQNPPNAF

-280 QGNGS
+280 SSHGAGS
-285 GTFEGQPLAIRLTPG
+285 FEGQSVAIRLTPG
-300 LNPGQEALI
+300 LAAGQDALI

-318 MTTEQAAREPLPAGW
+318 LTVEQATREPLPAGW
-333 NEVSA
+333 NEVIA
-338 KVAEVLFLGESQTCQ
+338 KVGEVLFLGESQTCH
-353 VVTAGGTELKVKAL
+353 VMTPGGTELTVKAL
-367 SAAGMSMQPGD
+367 SAAGMPMQPGD
-378 TVKVRWAVGD
+378 TVKVRWAVAD
-388 ACIYTEWAESDLSK
+388 ACIYTEWAQSDLSK
-402 SAGAH
+402 AAGAH

>member
-1 LPPRCAGA
+1 
-9 PKPTPELENEPAEK
+9 
-23 TTMSAVIQDK
+23 MSAVIKDAA
-33 PHGKTLVSLRGLNKH
+33 PAKTLVSLRNLNKH
-48 YGDFTA
+48 YGDFAA
-54 VDNLD
+54 VDNISLD
-59 LEIQDGEF
+59 IQDGEF

-104 QVPPHKR
+104 KVPPHKR

-123 PHLNVRDNIAFP
+123 PHLSVRDNIAFP
-135 LAIRKLS
+135 LAIRKHN
-142 ATETTKKV
+142 AAETAKRV

-157 QLEPFAHRKPS
+157 QLEQFAHRRPA
-168 QMSGGQQQR
+168 QLSGGQQQR

-250 LGTGYDLYQNPPNAF
+250 LGSGFDLYQNPPNAF
-265 VASFLGNSNFLRIKA
+265 VASFLGNSNFLRVKA
-280 QGNGS
+280 TSNGAAS
-285 GTFEGQPLAIRLTPG
+285 FEGQSLAIRLTPG
-300 LNPGQEALI
+300 LTVGQDALI

-318 MTTEQAAREPLPAGW
+318 LTADQATREVLPAGW

-338 KVAEVLFLGESQTCQ
+338 KVAEVLFLGESQTCH
-353 VVTAGGTELKVKAL
+353 VVTAGGTEMTVKAL
-367 SAAGMSMQPGD
+367 SAAGMAMQPGD
-378 TVKVRWAVGD
+378 SVKVRWAVAD
-388 ACIYTEWAESDLSK
+388 ACTYTEWAESDLSK
-402 SAGAH
+402 AAGAH

>member
-1 LPPRCAGA
+1 
-9 PKPTPELENEPAEK
+9 
-23 TTMSAVIQDK
+23 MSAVIKDSAQQNDK
-33 PHGKTLVSLRGLNKH
+33 PLVSLRNLNKH
-48 YGDFTA
+48 YGDFAA
-54 VDNLD
+54 VDNISLD
-59 LEIQDGEF
+59 IKDGEF

-97 VDGQSLV
+97 VNGQSLV
-104 QVPPHKR
+104 NVPPHKR

-123 PHLNVRDNIAFP
+123 PHLSVRDNIVFP
-135 LAIRKLS
+135 LAIRKL
-142 ATETTKKV
+142 AAAERERRV

-157 QLEPFAHRKPS
+157 QLEQFAHRRPS
-168 QMSGGQQQR
+168 QLSGGQQQR

-250 LGTGYDLYQNPPNAF
+250 LGSGYDLYQNPPNAF
-265 VASFLGNSNFLRIKA
+265 VASFLGNSNFLKLKA
-280 QGNGS
+280 QGNAVA
-285 GTFEGQPLAIRLTPG
+285 TFEGQPLSIRLTAG
-300 LNPGQEALI
+300 LQTDQDVLL

-318 MTTEQAAREPLPAGW
+318 LSTEQALAETLAAGW

-338 KVAEVLFLGESQTCQ
+338 KVVEVLFLGESQTCS
-353 VVTAGGTELKVKAL
+353 VVTAGGTSMTVKAL
-367 SAAGMSMQPGD
+367 SAAGMPLKAGD
-378 TVKVRWAVGD
+378 PVRVRWATAD
-388 ACIYTEWAESDLSK
+388 ACVYTEWAESDLNK
-402 SAGAH
+402 AAGAH

>member
-1 LPPRCAGA
+1 
-9 PKPTPELENEPAEK
+9 
-23 TTMSAVIQDK
+23 MSAVIKDSAQQNDK
-33 PHGKTLVSLRGLNKH
+33 LLVSLRNLNKY
-48 YGDFTA
+48 YGDFAA
-54 VDNLD
+54 VDDISLD
-59 LEIQDGEF
+59 IKDGEF

-97 VDGQSLV
+97 INGQSLV
-104 QVPPHKR
+104 NVPPHKR

-123 PHLNVRDNIAFP
+123 PHLSVRENIAFP
-135 LAIRKLS
+135 LAIRKLAAS
-142 ATETTKKV
+142 ERERRV

-157 QLEPFAHRKPS
+157 QLEQFAHRRPS
-168 QMSGGQQQR
+168 QLSGGQQQR

-212 RQLHRRLGITIVYVT
+212 RQLHRRLGITIIYVT

-250 LGTGYDLYQNPPNAF
+250 LGSGFDLYQNPPNAF
-265 VASFLGNSNFLRIKA
+265 VASFLGNSNFLKLKA
-280 QGNGS
+280 QGNAVAS
-285 GTFEGQPLAIRLTPG
+285 FEGQSLSIRLTAG
-300 LNPGQEALI
+300 LQTNQDVLL

-318 MTTEQAAREPLPAGW
+318 LSVEQAAQEPLAAGW

-338 KVAEVLFLGESQTCQ
+338 KVVEVLFLGESQTCS
-353 VVTAGGTELKVKAL
+353 VVTSGGTSMTVKAL
-367 SAAGMSMQPGD
+367 SAAGMPLKAGD
-378 TVKVRWAVGD
+378 PVRVRWATAD
-388 ACIYTEWAESDLSK
+388 ACVYTEWAESDLSK
-402 SAGAH
+402 AAGTH

>member
-1 LPPRCAGA
+1 
-9 PKPTPELENEPAEK
+9 
-23 TTMSAVIQDK
+23 MSAVIKDASQQNDK
-33 PHGKTLVSLRGLNKH
+33 PLVSLRNLNKH
-48 YGDFTA
+48 YGDFAA
-54 VDNLD
+54 VDNISLD
-59 LEIQDGEF
+59 IKDGEF

-97 VDGQSLV
+97 VNGQSLV
-104 QVPPHKR
+104 NVPPHKR

-123 PHLNVRDNIAFP
+123 PHLSVRDNIAFP
-135 LAIRKLS
+135 LAIRKL
-142 ATETTKKV
+142 AAAERDKRV

-157 QLEPFAHRKPS
+157 QLEQFAHRRPS
-168 QMSGGQQQR
+168 QLSGGQQQR

-250 LGTGYDLYQNPPNAF
+250 LGSGYDLYQNPPNAF
-265 VASFLGNSNFLRIKA
+265 VASFLGNSNFLKLKA
-280 QGNGS
+280 QGNGAAS
-285 GTFEGQPLAIRLTPG
+285 FEGQSLSIRLTAG
-300 LNPGQEALI
+300 LQTGQDVLL

-318 MTTEQAAREPLPAGW
+318 LSVQQANDEPLAAGW

-338 KVAEVLFLGESQTCQ
+338 KVVEVLFLGESQTCS
-353 VVTAGGTELKVKAL
+353 VVTSGGTSMTVKAL
-367 SAAGMSMQPGD
+367 SAAGMPLKAGD
-378 TVKVRWAVGD
+378 PVRVRWATAD
-388 ACIYTEWAESDLSK
+388 ACVYTEWAESDLNK
-402 SAGAH
+402 AAGAH

>member
-1 LPPRCAGA
+1 
-9 PKPTPELENEPAEK
+9 
-23 TTMSAVIQDK
+23 MSAVLNDSQQA
-33 PHGKTLVSLRGLNKH
+33 KTLVSLRNLNKH
-48 YGDFTA
+48 YGDFAA
-54 VDNLD
+54 VDDISLD
-59 LEIQDGEF
+59 IQDGEF

-97 VDGQSLV
+97 VNGASLV
-104 QVPPHKR
+104 NVPPHKR

-123 PHLNVRDNIAFP
+123 PHLSVRDNIAFP
-135 LAIRKLS
+135 LAIRKRS
-142 ATETTKKV
+142 AAERDKQV

-157 QLEPFAHRKPS
+157 QLDSFAHRRPA
-168 QMSGGQQQR
+168 QLSGGQQQR

-265 VASFLGNSNFLRIKA
+265 VASFLGNSNFLRVKA
-280 QGNGS
+280 HGNGAAS
-285 GTFEGQPLAIRLTPG
+285 FEGQPVAMRLTPG
-300 LNPGQEALI
+300 LAEGQEVLL

-318 MTTEQAAREPLPAGW
+318 LSVEQAAREALPAGW
-333 NEVSA
+333 NEVTA
-338 KVAEVLFLGESQTCQ
+338 RVGEVLFLGESQTCS
-353 VVTAGGTELKVKAL
+353 VVTAGGTAMTVKAL
-367 SAAGMSMQPGD
+367 SAAGMPMQPGD
-378 TVKVRWAVGD
+378 TVKVRWAVAD
-388 ACIYTEWAESDLSK
+388 ACVYTQWAESDLNK
-402 SAGAH
+402 AAGAH

>member
-1 LPPRCAGA
+1 
-9 PKPTPELENEPAEK
+9 
-23 TTMSAVIQDK
+23 MSAVIKDTAQAR
-33 PHGKTLVSLRGLNKH
+33 TLVSLRNLNKH
-48 YGDFTA
+48 YGDFAA
-54 VDNLD
+54 VDNISLD
-59 LEIQDGEF
+59 IQDGEF

-97 VDGQSLV
+97 VGGQSLV
-104 QVPPHKR
+104 NVPPHKR

-123 PHLNVRDNIAFP
+123 PHLSVRDNIAFP
-135 LAIRKLS
+135 LAIRKRS
-142 ATETTKKV
+142 AAERDKQV

-157 QLEPFAHRKPS
+157 QLEKFAHRRPA
-168 QMSGGQQQR
+168 QLSGGQQQR

-244 HGKIVG
+244 HGRIVG
-250 LGTGYDLYQNPPNAF
+250 LGTGFDLYQNPPNAF
-265 VASFLGNSNFLRIKA
+265 VASFLGNSNFLRVQA
-280 QGNGS
+280 HGNGAAS
-285 GTFEGQPLAIRLTPG
+285 FEGQPVAMRLTSG
-300 LNPGQEALI
+300 VGDGQEVLL

-318 MTTEQAAREPLPAGW
+318 LSGEQAAQEALPAGW
-333 NEVSA
+333 NEVTA
-338 KVAEVLFLGESQTCQ
+338 KVGEVLFLGESQTCS
-353 VVTAGGTELKVKAL
+353 VVTAGGTQMTVKAL
-367 SAAGMSMQPGD
+367 SAAGMSMKPGD
-378 TVKVRWAVGD
+378 EVKVRWAVAD
-388 ACIYTEWAESDLSK
+388 ACVYTEWQESDLNK
-402 SAGAH
+402 AAGAH

>member
-1 LPPRCAGA
+1 
-9 PKPTPELENEPAEK
+9 
-23 TTMSAVIQDK
+23 MSAVLNDK
-33 PHGKTLVSLRGLNKH
+33 QPARTLVSLRNLNKH
-48 YGDFTA
+48 YGDFAA
-54 VDNLD
+54 VDDISLD
-59 LEIQDGEF
+59 IQDGEF

-97 VDGQSLV
+97 VNGASLV
-104 QVPPHKR
+104 NVPPHKR

-123 PHLNVRDNIAFP
+123 PHLSVRDNIAFP
-135 LAIRKLS
+135 LAIRKRS
-142 ATETTKKV
+142 AAERDKQV

-157 QLEPFAHRKPS
+157 QLDSFAHRRPA
-168 QMSGGQQQR
+168 QLSGGQQQR

-250 LGTGYDLYQNPPNAF
+250 LGSGYDLYQNPPNAF

-280 QGNGS
+280 HGNGAAS
-285 GTFEGQPLAIRLTPG
+285 FEGQPLAMRLTPG
-300 LNPGQEALI
+300 LAEGQEVLL

-318 MTTEQAAREPLPAGW
+318 LSVEQAAREALPAGW
-333 NEVSA
+333 NEVTA
-338 KVAEVLFLGESQTCQ
+338 RVGEVLFLGESQTCS
-353 VVTAGGTELKVKAL
+353 VVTTGGTAMTVKAL
-367 SAAGMSMQPGD
+367 SAAGMPMQPGD
-378 TVKVRWAVGD
+378 TVKVRWAVAD
-388 ACIYTEWAESDLSK
+388 ACVYTQWAESDLNK
-402 SAGAH
+402 AAGAH